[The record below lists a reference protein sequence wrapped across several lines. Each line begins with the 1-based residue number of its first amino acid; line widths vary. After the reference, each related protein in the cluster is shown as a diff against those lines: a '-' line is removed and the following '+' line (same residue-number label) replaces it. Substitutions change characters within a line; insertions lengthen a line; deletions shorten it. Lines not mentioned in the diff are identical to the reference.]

1 MTNKLEAVSRALD
14 SELLISESYTLLEI
28 LS

>member
-14 SELLISESYTLLEI
+14 SELLISESYMLLEI